1 MGALW
6 GWCCQGSAQG
16 QCGRGCP
23 RPWQGQTPP
32 PPKAHHPEA
41 AAAAAAATGSVARGP
56 ARPWLGGRPDR
67 RTEAPGSPRS
77 QPQPRGPA
85 RPPAP
90 SPRPG
95 GFREPRPGEGG
106 ERGAGG
112 AASGV
117 GAGTRTSE
125 VAFCSPRLSGPQPER
140 GLRGTGP
147 QHPSARAA
155 RGRHSRSP
163 RLGLPWC
170 PADSHAPLREPP
182 DRGGA
187 ATVPSADL
195 GTLSAPNRR
204 RYPSGSLIRGSPL

>member
-41 AAAAAAATGSVARGP
+41 AAAAAAAATGSVARGP

-67 RTEAPGSPRS
+67 RTEAPRSPRS

-112 AASGV
+112 AASGA

-147 QHPSARAA
+147 QHA
-155 RGRHSRSP
+155 
-163 RLGLPWC
+163 
-170 PADSHAPLREPP
+170 
-182 DRGGA
+182 
-187 ATVPSADL
+187 
-195 GTLSAPNRR
+195 SAPVRR
-204 RYPSGSLIRGSPL
+204 EADTAAHRASGSPGAPRIPTLLSESHLTEVARRQCPVQISAHCQRPTDVGTHLEV

>member
-32 PPKAHHPEA
+32 PPKAHHPEAA

-112 AASGV
+112 AASGAWARALAPPRSPSAPRDSPARSRNGV
-117 GAGTRTSE
+117 SAGRGPNTRAPVRREADTAAHRASGSPGARRIPTLLSESHLTE
-125 VAFCSPRLSGPQPER
+125 VARRQCPVQISAHCQRPTDV
-140 GLRGTGP
+140 GT
-147 QHPSARAA
+147 H
-155 RGRHSRSP
+155 
-163 RLGLPWC
+163 L
-170 PADSHAPLREPP
+170 E
-182 DRGGA
+182 
-187 ATVPSADL
+187 V
-195 GTLSAPNRR
+195 
-204 RYPSGSLIRGSPL
+204 